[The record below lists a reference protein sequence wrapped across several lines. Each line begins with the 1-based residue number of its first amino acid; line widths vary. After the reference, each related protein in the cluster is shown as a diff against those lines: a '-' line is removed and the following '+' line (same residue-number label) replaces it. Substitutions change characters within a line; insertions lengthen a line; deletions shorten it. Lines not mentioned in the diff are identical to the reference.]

1 MNELEEIR
9 SKLAESITYML
20 TKDINVTNN
29 ERFIFKSNAEQW
41 LKDLDLLDFKLMKF
55 TNTLD
60 EQMAHLSYSNMITS
74 KDPVVQKIWKL
85 SQMRIRK
92 HEIEKDFK

>member
-1 MNELEEIR
+1 MNEVEEIR
-9 SKLAESITYML
+9 SKLAGSITYML
-20 TKDINVTNN
+20 TKDINVTNK

-41 LKDLDLLDFKLMKF
+41 LKDIDLLDFKLMKF
-55 TNTLD
+55 TGTLN

-85 SQMRIRK
+85 NQMIIRK
-92 HEIEKDFK
+92 QQLDKDFE